1 MKKVFSILL
10 LTALASALAG
20 PLEAQRRTKDDYDRR
35 VVVINARASPMMRL
49 YAARTTTSE
58 WEENILS
65 QPISAG
71 SRIMINFE
79 DGTGA
84 CNFDFRAVFKDKQI
98 VHMWNIN
105 VCEESEWQVV
115 D

>member
-10 LTALASALAG
+10 LAALASVAAG
-20 PLEAQRRTKDDYDRR
+20 RPLEAQRRTDDYDRR
-35 VVVINARASPMMRL
+35 VAVVNARSAPMTRL
-49 YAARTTTSE
+49 YGARTATSD

-65 QPISAG
+65 EPLPPG
-71 SRIMINFE
+71 SRIVVNFD

-98 VHMWNIN
+98 VYKWNIN
-105 VCEESEWQVV
+105 VCEESEWWAV

>member
-1 MKKVFSILL
+1 MKKVVSILL

-20 PLEAQRRTKDDYDRR
+20 PLEAQRRAKDENDRR
-35 VVVINARASPMMRL
+35 VMVVNTRSSPMMRL

-105 VCEESEWQVV
+105 VCVESEWLAV